1 MVNTRSG
8 KTTSKEEASDDNSD
22 HESDSPRLD
31 KTMVQA
37 STSNAAAIKKALTI
51 RTQTS
56 QKSTK
61 VRKLQIEMEHFKAQQ
76 EILQQ
81 RALLDYKQRQNEMQR
96 QLEIAQ
102 LEDDI
107 DDQDANQDP
116 DAESNEAENRTLWD
130 DWNEQRERQKVCG
143 RSRSNIGC
151 NRPCC
156 EPKSGSGGRGGTP
169 DSLCVILCPDPPE
182 GKTGQPLSLLWIRT
196 TWDYRRS
203 QEIENRGRWSAY
215 PLLTK
220 GGDAMRLSCSRRWLV
235 AASPQNAH
243 FTCGLRRCR
252 PMAVYGF

>member
-22 HESDSPRLD
+22 HASDSPRLD

-116 DAESNEAENRTLWD
+116 DAESNEAENRTRAGVVYRKLATATRLCLHNNQSGND
-130 DWNEQRERQKVCG
+130 NENNYFLAQ
-143 RSRSNIGC
+143 
-151 NRPCC
+151 
-156 EPKSGSGGRGGTP
+156 
-169 DSLCVILCPDPPE
+169 L
-182 GKTGQPLSLLWIRT
+182 
-196 TWDYRRS
+196 
-203 QEIENRGRWSAY
+203 
-215 PLLTK
+215 
-220 GGDAMRLSCSRRWLV
+220 
-235 AASPQNAH
+235 
-243 FTCGLRRCR
+243 
-252 PMAVYGF
+252 

>member
-22 HESDSPRLD
+22 HASDSPRLD

-107 DDQDANQDP
+107 DQDANQDP
-116 DAESNEAENRTLWD
+116 DAESNEAENRTRSD
-130 DWNEQRERQKVCG
+130 DTVAG
-143 RSRSNIGC
+143 RAWLG
-151 NRPCC
+151 
-156 EPKSGSGGRGGTP
+156 EA
-169 DSLCVILCPDPPE
+169 PP
-182 GKTGQPLSLLWIRT
+182 
-196 TWDYRRS
+196 
-203 QEIENRGRWSAY
+203 
-215 PLLTK
+215 
-220 GGDAMRLSCSRRWLV
+220 
-235 AASPQNAH
+235 
-243 FTCGLRRCR
+243 
-252 PMAVYGF
+252 

>member
-22 HESDSPRLD
+22 HASDSPRLD

-116 DAESNEAENRTLWD
+116 DAESNEAENRTHILEKMD
-130 DWNEQRERQKVCG
+130 HHSKLTEELLKKVD
-143 RSRSNIGC
+143 R
-151 NRPCC
+151 
-156 EPKSGSGGRGGTP
+156 
-169 DSLCVILCPDPPE
+169 
-182 GKTGQPLSLLWIRT
+182 RT
-196 TWDYRRS
+196 T
-203 QEIENRGRWSAY
+203 E
-215 PLLTK
+215 
-220 GGDAMRLSCSRRWLV
+220 LV
-235 AASPQNAH
+235 ALRSEIASIKIK
-243 FTCGLRRCR
+243 TCAEITR
-252 PMAVYGF
+252 PRPYTAFSTAGRFP